1 MPMEFNRD
9 FDAYVSS
16 KNGAMGE
23 DVTYTPAGGSASSI
37 TVILNQEYIDIDTS
51 GLGVQG
57 YQPTAYVKTADIPNI
72 AVGDAIAIAALK
84 TLDGTVYKPATNYKV
99 VNYENDNTGFTLL
112 ILEVQ

>member
-16 KNGAMGE
+16 KSGAMGE
-23 DVTYTPAGGSASSI
+23 DVTYTPAGGSASII

-57 YQPTAYVKTADIPNI
+57 YQPTAYVRTADIPNI
-72 AVGDAIAIAALK
+72 SIGDAIDIAALK
-84 TLDGTVYKPATNYKV
+84 TLDGTIYKPATNYKV
-99 VNYENDNTGFTLL
+99 VNYENDNTGFTSLL
-112 ILEVQ
+112 LEVQ